1 MPHSM
6 REDIL
11 TRDQA
16 RKPKSIEALNRVSL
30 LITYAGDYA
39 CCRDKN
45 GKIMVTRKCKYLRS
59 FWVPKA
65 YLTNPQDPII
75 FGYQKQ
81 EFGLFCRNT
90 PPMVLVGCWTLDALI
105 I

>member
-1 MPHSM
+1 M
-6 REDIL
+6 REDL
-11 TRDQA
+11 VTRDKA
-16 RKPKSIEALNRVSL
+16 RKPKSIEALNQRVSL
-30 LITYAGDYA
+30 LITHASDHV

-45 GKIMVTRKCKYLRS
+45 DKIMATRKGKSLRS
-59 FWVPKA
+59 VWVPKT
-65 YLTNPQDPII
+65 YLTNPQDPIT

-90 PPMVLVGCWTLDALI
+90 PPVVLVRCWTLDALI